1 MVPGRCGRSAIVP
14 DRPEGTK
21 NVLERLFGVSV
32 FKMQESSQ
40 YSEPD
45 FLVKLAN
52 DGNVILDIK
61 GMVTT
66 GMTPTMR
73 LQGV

>member
-1 MVPGRCGRSAIVP
+1 
-14 DRPEGTK
+14 
-21 NVLERLFGVSV
+21 
-32 FKMQESSQ
+32 MQESSQ